1 MKNFYSKKL
10 IVANTITALFILFV
24 VCPAF
29 AVDRFVKAGGAGTQS
44 GLNWDNAMS
53 RVAAAVTAANT
64 ASPTLNN
71 VQVAAGVYSFAG
83 QISITNVNLNI
94 QGGFPTNSTGTT
106 VTGYSPS
113 TNETVLNGNGFGLFR
128 VGTGGVPSS
137 FYSEDFIIKGFTI
150 TEGAA
155 TSGSIFSSASST
167 AATCSYLFEDLKCIN
182 NWSGN
187 GAFFFTTVNG
197 PKIDFKYCLFD
208 GCNSFNGGE
217 LHFTTTPN
225 STITIDGCAF
235 NNCHAENGGAIYNTT
250 GATATGGV
258 FKFILQNI
266 FFERQVVMV
275 SNSFISFLFT
285 NYLFHSNFY

>member
-1 MKNFYSKKL
+1 M
-10 IVANTITALFILFV
+10 
-24 VCPAF
+24 
-29 AVDRFVKAGGAGTQS
+29 
-44 GLNWDNAMS
+44 
-53 RVAAAVTAANT
+53 
-64 ASPTLNN
+64 
-71 VQVAAGVYSFAG
+71 
-83 QISITNVNLNI
+83 
-94 QGGFPTNSTGTT
+94 
-106 VTGYSPS
+106 
-113 TNETVLNGNGFGLFR
+113 NGNGFGLFR

-137 FYSEDFIIKGFTI
+137 FYSEDLIIKGFTI

-167 AATCSYLFEDLKCIN
+167 SATCSYLFEDLKCMN

-197 PKIDFKYCLFD
+197 PKIDFKNCLFD
-208 GCNSFNGGE
+208 GCNSFNGGA

-250 GATATGGV
+250 GATATGGI

-266 FFERQVVMV
+266 FFDR
-275 SNSFISFLFT
+275 
-285 NYLFHSNFY
+285 